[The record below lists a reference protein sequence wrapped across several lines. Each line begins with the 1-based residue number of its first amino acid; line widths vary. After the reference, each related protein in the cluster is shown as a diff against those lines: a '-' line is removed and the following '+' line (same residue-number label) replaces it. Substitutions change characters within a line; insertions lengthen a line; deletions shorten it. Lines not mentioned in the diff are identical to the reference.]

1 MQQIFSWLLSL
12 LIVLLCNVA
21 KTERQQGLAIRTNKE
36 NDSTL
41 YFSHFFSR
49 NLLFQ
54 KTRRGGGTIGCY
66 MCSSYNYSD
75 PSCHDPFDPAYSV
88 YREKCFQ
95 GKDGHTGEFPASYC
109 IKIKGIRTTDGVELV
124 IRRCSLTRLTDLDNK
139 IGLFQWEDHIY
150 DGWLNTCVIDG
161 CNSAQTIHVHPVLFT
176 CWILTTLLLQRLT
189 ELS

>member
-109 IKIKGIRTTDGVELV
+109 IKIKGIRIFDGLEVV
-124 IRRCSLTRLTDLDNK
+124 FRRCSL
-139 IGLFQWEDHIY
+139 E
-150 DGWLNTCVIDG
+150 
-161 CNSAQTIHVHPVLFT
+161 
-176 CWILTTLLLQRLT
+176 RLT
-189 ELS
+189 ELDSKIGQFRYEGHEFRGFLGTCVVDGCNAGNKLHLNPLWCLLGLIGTFLYRVANHWI